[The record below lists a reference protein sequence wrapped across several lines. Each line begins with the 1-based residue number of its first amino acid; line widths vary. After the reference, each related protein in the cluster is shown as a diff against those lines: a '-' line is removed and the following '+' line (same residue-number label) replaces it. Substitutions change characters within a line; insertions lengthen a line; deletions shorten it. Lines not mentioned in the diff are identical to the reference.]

1 MYRRGF
7 LSFSSLG
14 LAALSGAALSCYG
27 SRWLNSGSPT
37 PATAHFASPGPLP
50 VIKASAQRIVAVD
63 VGIRPFRPQ
72 GPRVELERFGAKQ
85 VIHCYG
91 HGGSGWSLSWGAAAA
106 ALEFAK
112 ASGETNLAVIGCGA
126 IGLTTAVLAQASGFN
141 VRIYTKAR
149 MPDTYSSAASGV
161 WTPDSRICAREYA
174 TPQFQQMWEAQ
185 ARFSFGQYQKLSGL
199 PGEPVKWHT
208 GFSLAA
214 TNAAGQG
221 ALSAHEPEYPDLK
234 QRIPDLLPPP
244 LLLQAN
250 EHPFDLEHV
259 RRYRQ
264 MGFNINAYSRILM
277 LEFQQAGGEIEIREL
292 RNLDDVQYIREKVMV
307 NATGYGARAL
317 VEDASIIPVRGQ
329 TAKLIPQPE
338 VNYGI
343 SYPSEN
349 LFVVP
354 RHDGILVQA
363 QKVDDFGSE
372 DTAVDLALSQAAVA
386 RLAKLFI

>member
-1 MYRRGF
+1 M
-7 LSFSSLG
+7 
-14 LAALSGAALSCYG
+14 
-27 SRWLNSGSPT
+27 
-37 PATAHFASPGPLP
+37 
-50 VIKASAQRIVAVD
+50 IKASAQRIVAVD

-72 GPRVELERFGAKQ
+72 GPRVELERFAAKQ

-149 MPDTYSSAASGV
+149 MPDVYSSVASGV

-174 TPQFQQMWEAQ
+174 TPQFQQLWEAQ
-185 ARFSFGQYQKLSGL
+185 ARFSFRQYQKLLGL

-214 TNAAGQG
+214 GHAAGQG
-221 ALSAHEPEYPDLK
+221 ALSAYEPEYPDLK
-234 QRIPDLLPPP
+234 KRIPDLLPPP
-244 LLLQAN
+244 LPLQAN
-250 EHPFDLEHV
+250 EHPFKLEHV

-264 MGFNINAYSRILM
+264 MGFNINAYSRMLM

-343 SYPSEN
+343 SYQSEN

-363 QKVDDFGSE
+363 QKADDFGSE